1 MDFEQIA
8 SKRRSINFF
17 DPDKPIEASLIKK
30 MITLASLTPSSFNL
44 QPWNLIVLTKK
55 TDKLRLQKVAMN
67 QEKVSQAP
75 VTMIVLADN
84 DGFKQNHPTV
94 ERVFQENINAGIM
107 NEDQREWF
115 DNVRQTLYGKN
126 DQTIQAFSCK
136 NTGFFA
142 MSLMYAAKSLGIDS
156 HPMDGF
162 NHDKVMA
169 EFKIPSHFYIPL
181 LISFGYFDR
190 AKTLADP
197 KWRKDFDDIV
207 VRFDQ

>member
-8 SKRRSINFF
+8 SKRRAINFF
-17 DPDKPIEASLIKK
+17 DPDKSIEPSLIKK

-55 TDKLRLQKVAMN
+55 ADKLRLQKAAMN

-84 DGFKQNHPTV
+84 DGFKKKHPTV
-94 ERVFQENINAGIM
+94 ERVFQENIKAGIM
-107 NEDQREWF
+107 SEDQREWF

-126 DQTIQAFSCK
+126 ERTIQAFSCK

-162 NHDKVMA
+162 NQDKVMA
-169 EFKIPSHFYIPL
+169 EFKIPGHFYIPL
-181 LISFGYFDR
+181 LISFGYFNQE
-190 AKTLADP
+190 KILADP
-197 KWRKDFDDIV
+197 KWRKDYDDIV
-207 VRFDQ
+207 VRFDR